1 MGKKATHTA
10 GPCPLKVTGPHLSGK
25 FVIVTAHGNH
35 YATTYDP
42 AAARLIAAAPD
53 LLDAAKN
60 ARDVLAALVTGD
72 SPTLAELRA
81 AIDKATGGEEP
92 TVCLCGAPKNSDAE
106 PCPENCGAS
115 SKGRKGAR

>member
-81 AIDKATGGEEP
+81 AIDKATGGDEP
-92 TVCLCGAPKNSDAE
+92 YRLPLRRAQEQRRRTLPRELRRVV
-106 PCPENCGAS
+106 
-115 SKGRKGAR
+115 